1 VKIITDFT
9 FGVCAAQ
16 QMTVEEISQTGTAS
30 SEDTAPDRASD
41 MGVNGYRA
49 ARHTPASDT
58 ASPGSGGP
66 PRAKIRDNGRYL
78 RILIFFG
85 RIITHIIWWD
95 LLLGRIPVV
104 GSWTRRT
111 RPTRF
116 RNWAGKF
123 RALAVDMGGV
133 MIKLGQFLS
142 ARVDVLPPE
151 ITEELQGLQDEVP
164 AEDPAQMLAVAEAEL
179 GPLSAHFA
187 HIEET
192 PLAAASLG
200 QAHRAWLL
208 PNNGATD
215 RGEAVVIKIQR
226 PNIENIV
233 RTDLDALRIVA
244 QWMMR
249 YRPIGR
255 RANVPALM
263 EEFAKTLWEELDYVS
278 EADNAER
285 FAKLYAN
292 DDHVYIPAVYRQH
305 STSRV
310 IVLENVESIKITDVD
325 GMIAAHID
333 PKEVSD
339 VLLTTYFMQVFK
351 EGFFHADPHPGN
363 LFVRPREDI
372 PWEPR
377 LDRVGNPIW
386 GRPFWLIF
394 IDFGMVGR
402 VPDLVGE
409 NLSKML
415 ISVTTRDAE
424 QLTQAY
430 KNLGFFLPGAD
441 LERISEAQAAVL
453 DRIYGRNLM
462 ELARPDPHEVQELG
476 EEFRDLLFDFP
487 FQVPQ
492 DFIYLG
498 RAIGMVSGLVSQL
511 DDQIN
516 PWYFIEKFGLDLVRS
531 QDVKPFTLE
540 TALELIRPYLSTPG
554 RIRRIIQDAEK
565 GRLRVQQ
572 VPDRETIRRQEQL
585 EKKIS
590 QLSWS
595 ILGAAGMVSATLLW
609 LQRKKD
615 KEQ

>member
-1 VKIITDFT
+1 
-9 FGVCAAQ
+9 
-16 QMTVEEISQTGTAS
+16 MTVEETIQVRMNS
-30 SEDTAPDRASD
+30 SEDSD
-41 MGVNGYRA
+41 SKPTSGIGGNGYQSSA
-49 ARHTPASDT
+49 LGLTPDGLPSSSAS
-58 ASPGSGGP
+58 ASS
-66 PRAKIRDNGRYL
+66 RKVMRDNGRFL

-85 RIITHIIWWD
+85 RVILHVIWWD
-95 LLLGRIPVV
+95 LLVTRMPFV
-104 GSWTRRT
+104 GNSVRSSRPRRS
-111 RPTRF
+111 
-116 RNWAGKF
+116 RNWARKF
-123 RALAVDMGGV
+123 RALAVEMGGV

-151 ITEELQGLQDEVP
+151 ITEELLGLQDEVP
-164 AEDPAQMLAVAEAEL
+164 AEDPAQMLAVAAAEL
-179 GPLSAHFA
+179 GPLHQRFA

-208 PNNGATD
+208 PTNGVSE

-263 EEFAKTLWEELDYVS
+263 EEFAETLWEELDYVS

-285 FAKLYAN
+285 FAKMYA
-292 DDHVYIPAVYRQH
+292 DDEQVYIPAVYRQH
-305 STSRV
+305 CTGRV
-310 IVLENVESIKITDVD
+310 IVLENVESIKITDID
-325 GMIAAHID
+325 GMIEAHID
-333 PKEVSD
+333 PKEVSE
-339 VLLTTYFMQVFK
+339 VLLTTYYTQVFK

-363 LFVRPREDI
+363 MFVRPREDI
-372 PWEPR
+372 PWEPH
-377 LDRVGNPIW
+377 LDADGNPAW

-402 VPDLVGE
+402 VPDLVGD
-409 NLSKML
+409 NLSKLL
-415 ISVTTRDAE
+415 ISVTTKDAE
-424 QLTQAY
+424 QLTDAY

-441 LERISEAQAAVL
+441 LERITEAQSVVL
-453 DRIYGRNLM
+453 ERIYGRNLM
-462 ELARPDPHEVQELG
+462 ELARPDPDEVQELG

-511 DDQIN
+511 DEQIN
-516 PWYFIEKFGLDLVRS
+516 PWYFIEKFGKDLIRG
-531 QDVKPFTLE
+531 QGTKPFTLE
-540 TALELIRPYLSTPG
+540 TAVELIKPYLSTPG

-565 GRLRVQQ
+565 GRLRVQP
-572 VPDRETIRRQEQL
+572 VPDRETIRRQERL

-615 KEQ
+615 GDSKQ

>member
-1 VKIITDFT
+1 MTAEENV
-9 FGVCAAQ
+9 Q
-16 QMTVEEISQTGTAS
+16 PQMS
-30 SEDTAPDRASD
+30 SSADIAPNPTSGIG
-41 MGVNGYRA
+41 MNG
-49 ARHTPASDT
+49 SF
-58 ASPGSGGP
+58 P
-66 PRAKIRDNGRYL
+66 PSVRPPSANSERLVRDNGRYL
-78 RILIFFG
+78 RILTFFG
-85 RIITHIIWWD
+85 RVILHVVWWD
-95 LLLGRIPVV
+95 LLMARIPLV
-104 GSWTRRT
+104 GNRIRST

-116 RNWAGKF
+116 RNWARKF
-123 RALAVDMGGV
+123 RALAVEMGGV

-151 ITEELQGLQDEVP
+151 ITEELLGLQDEVP
-164 AEDPAQMLAVAEAEL
+164 AEDPALMLAVAEAEL
-179 GPLSAHFA
+179 GPLNQRFA

-208 PNNGATD
+208 PNNGASD
-215 RGEAVVIKIQR
+215 RGEAVVIKVQR

-244 QWMMR
+244 RWIMR

-263 EEFAKTLWEELDYVS
+263 EEFAETLWEELDYVS

-285 FAKLYAN
+285 FARMYAN
-292 DDHVYIPAVYRQH
+292 DEQVYIPAVYRRH
-305 STSRV
+305 STGRV
-310 IVLENVESIKITDVD
+310 IVLENVESIKITDME
-325 GMIAAHID
+325 GMMAAHID
-333 PKEVSD
+333 PKAVSE
-339 VLLTTYFMQVFK
+339 VLLTTYYTQVFK

-377 LDRVGNPIW
+377 LGADGNPIW

-394 IDFGMVGR
+394 VDFGMVGR
-402 VPDLVGE
+402 VPDLVGD
-409 NLSKML
+409 NLSKLL
-415 ISVTTRDAE
+415 ISVTTKDAE
-424 QLTQAY
+424 QLTEAY

-441 LERISEAQAAVL
+441 LERISEAQAVVL

-462 ELARPDPHEVQELG
+462 ELARPDPDEVQELG

-516 PWYFIEKFGLDLVRS
+516 PWYFIEKFGRDLIRGQS
-531 QDVKPFTLE
+531 VKPFTLE
-540 TALELIRPYLSTPG
+540 TAVELIKPYLSTPG

-565 GRLRVQQ
+565 GKLRVQS
-572 VPDRETIRRQEQL
+572 VPDRETIRRQERL

-595 ILGAAGMVSATLLW
+595 ILGAAGIVSATILW
-609 LQRKKD
+609 LQRKRD
-615 KEQ
+615 EDGEQ